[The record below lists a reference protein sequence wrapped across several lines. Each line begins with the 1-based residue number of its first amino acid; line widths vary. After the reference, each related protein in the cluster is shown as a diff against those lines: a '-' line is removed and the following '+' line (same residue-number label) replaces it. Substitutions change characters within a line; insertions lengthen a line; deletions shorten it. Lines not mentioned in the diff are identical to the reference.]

1 MTEGGRR
8 GSEKSATALADCLK
22 QFMTLGRLKTGTP
35 PRLSIETINF
45 KKLISQESEKPTCF
59 SFVDNLRILP
69 IKNPYQAYT
78 NERTHDLVLK
88 SVDSLPS
95 SKNALIETKKL
106 IAPRYCPSLLTKIER
121 FPEKESHAIWLEPEG
136 INSNLI
142 YPGGLAGAFS
152 PDIQQKIVQ
161 TIYGLEEA
169 IVEAPGYDVEYDF
182 IDSTKLHPTLESK
195 HIRGLY
201 FAGQICGTTGY
212 EEAAALGLIAG
223 LNAGLSVTSDR
234 GFTVSRDNGYIGVL
248 VDDLVTLGV
257 SEPYRMFT
265 CRAENRFKLRQDN
278 ADFRLT
284 RLGFEAGF
292 VSKKRFQIF
301 EERYKKFEYSIKKL
315 ENTKMKMSDWYYNKT
330 LEASDGGKMKS
341 ASDML
346 GTGEFS
352 LKMVEELSSKFF
364 LNFTISKDVSLS
376 VEGEL
381 KYIPYLKKNLQDL
394 KEMTRLN
401 YSEIPHEWQYDETV
415 FDSLS
420 IEEKEVLRRF
430 RPKSVSDVSK
440 LSGITAKGRMLIFK
454 QIIKKKQYP
463 TVS

>member
-1 MTEGGRR
+1 
-8 GSEKSATALADCLK
+8 
-22 QFMTLGRLKTGTP
+22 
-35 PRLSIETINF
+35 
-45 KKLISQESEKPTCF
+45 
-59 SFVDNLRILP
+59 
-69 IKNPYQAYT
+69 
-78 NERTHDLVLK
+78 
-88 SVDSLPS
+88 
-95 SKNALIETKKL
+95 
-106 IAPRYCPSLLTKIER
+106 
-121 FPEKESHAIWLEPEG
+121 
-136 INSNLI
+136 
-142 YPGGLAGAFS
+142 
-152 PDIQQKIVQ
+152 
-161 TIYGLEEA
+161 
-169 IVEAPGYDVEYDF
+169 
-182 IDSTKLHPTLESK
+182 
-195 HIRGLY
+195 
-201 FAGQICGTTGY
+201 
-212 EEAAALGLIAG
+212 
-223 LNAGLSVTSDR
+223 
-234 GFTVSRDNGYIGVL
+234 
-248 VDDLVTLGV
+248 
-257 SEPYRMFT
+257 MFT